1 MLPCSMSMSEKQAKD
16 KLGAVEQPSWSTLLA
31 VACLQPLGRKAQ
43 NSLQLVSSL
52 SLSCSKDAVT
62 TASGIAVAN
71 YWEQAFAW
79 ICHTAHRLQEL
90 S

>member
-1 MLPCSMSMSEKQAKD
+1 MLNVNVCQKQAKD
-16 KLGAVEQPSWSTLLA
+16 KPGAVEQPSWSTWLA
-31 VACLQPLGRKAQ
+31 VACLQPLGCKAQ